1 MPELFTQISSGSE
14 SGTEKIS
21 LHFQNNKTNLHIPSL
36 LSPSEVISED
46 MAMNQMTI
54 SSNPAAKHPIGQFE
68 DKKIFTELLVDRS
81 NINEY
86 IDMTERDPQKGQ
98 GVLRGLFRHGW
109 NRIFGRKKVFEN
121 EVDHSDEIYRGF
133 CEMSRQNYK
142 QNGLE

>member
-1 MPELFTQISSGSE
+1 
-14 SGTEKIS
+14 
-21 LHFQNNKTNLHIPSL
+21 
-36 LSPSEVISED
+36 
-46 MAMNQMTI
+46 MNQMTI